1 MLVLGTTD
9 EVGDVRPEVC
19 QALAVALVDATRLV
33 CDLRAYI
40 AEQPA
45 PSRPQEEARGRAD
58 SRDPKR

>member
-1 MLVLGTTD
+1 MLVIGSTD
-9 EVGDVRPEVC
+9 EVRDARPEVC

-45 PSRPQEEARGRAD
+45 PSRPQEEASGRAD
-58 SRDPKR
+58 GRDPKR